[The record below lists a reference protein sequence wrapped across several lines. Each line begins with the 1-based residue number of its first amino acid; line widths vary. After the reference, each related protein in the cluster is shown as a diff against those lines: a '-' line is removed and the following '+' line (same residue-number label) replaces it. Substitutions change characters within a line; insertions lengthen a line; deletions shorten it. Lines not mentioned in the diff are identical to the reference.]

1 MMERGKALDEKR
13 RFAEARL
20 EKIVGLGLC
29 IIALLLISLIVIWW
43 YAPAY
48 CTGMLKV
55 VGFQVVGGG
64 RASGISAGLAAGLPK
79 WLVVVLAFFV
89 DMTAVC
95 LLYPLVIYF
104 YEHGVRQRLLGETIV
119 STLESARRQ
128 RSKLS
133 RYGIIGLIL
142 FVWFPFYMTGPLIG
156 AVIGYFIGL
165 RPWVNLATVGSGTLL
180 AIISLTFFFDL
191 LYRLLEEVASGLTKY
206 VPFVV
211 VGLVLAGL
219 AAMRLRRGKKGAQ
232 TPADGEA
239 PEASDRDRRG

>member
-1 MMERGKALDEKR
+1 M
-13 RFAEARL
+13 
-20 EKIVGLGLC
+20 
-29 IIALLLISLIVIWW
+29 IAMWLISLMVASWH
-43 YAPAY
+43 APVH
-48 CTGMLKV
+48 CVGMLKA
-55 VGFQVVGGG
+55 VGFQVGMGG

-79 WLVVVLAFFV
+79 WLVVVLALLV

-95 LLYPLVIYF
+95 LLYPVVIYF
-104 YEHGVRQRLLGETIV
+104 YEHGARRRLLGGAIE

-128 RSKLS
+128 RGKVS
-133 RYGIIGLIL
+133 RSGIIGLIL

-211 VGLVLAGL
+211 VGLVVAGL